1 MILIENELI
10 FLSVPK
16 NASMSVHYALED
28 SNIQIEPTFRGHDM
42 FVDSVFK
49 RDGNF
54 TNSLKL
60 NHKIKLN
67 LKTNKDKKYN
77 NKIK

>member
-16 NASMSVHYALED
+16 NASIAVHYALEASD
-28 SNIQIEPTFRGHDM
+28 IQIEPTFRGHDM

-54 TNSLKL
+54 TKIISLAPEVL
-60 NHKIKLN
+60 
-67 LKTNKDKKYN
+67 
-77 NKIK
+77 